1 MWPYPRLIAH
11 RLGGALAP
19 ENTLAGLAV
28 AARLGCKAVE
38 FDVMLSSDGVPL
50 VIHDE
55 TLERTT
61 NGNGNVAEHEWQAL
75 RLLDA
80 GAKYHAAFA
89 GEKIP
94 GFTDVLAACAKYGIL
109 PNVEIKP
116 AKGFDVET
124 AEAVVHTIA
133 EHWRGSTLP
142 LLSSFS
148 YAALKTV
155 RDMAPHLPRALEV
168 VAVPADWQAQVN
180 ALGCAGFHASAKDNS
195 LECLNE
201 CRRHGL
207 PMAIWTVNDVRLAT
221 DLFAAGIDAVFS
233 DRPDLFPAGFSAG

>member
-1 MWPYPRLIAH
+1 MNWPYPRLIAH

-38 FDVMLSSDGVPL
+38 FDVMLSKDGMPL

-61 NGNGNVAEHEWQAL
+61 SGQGRVADWDTSEL

-80 GAKYHAAFA
+80 GAKHHAAFA

-94 GFTDVLAACAKYGIL
+94 TFAEVLQACERYGIL

-116 AKGFDVET
+116 SKGFDVET
-124 AEAVVHTIA
+124 AQAVVKTIG
-133 EHWRGSTLP
+133 ECWRGDTLP
-142 LLSSFS
+142 LISSFS
-148 YAALKTV
+148 FKALESVQST
-155 RDMAPHLPRALEV
+155 APHLPLALEV
-168 VAVPADWQAQVN
+168 VQVPADWREQVKY
-180 ALGCAGFHASAKDNS
+180 LGCAGFHASAADNS
-195 LECLNE
+195 LDVLRD
-201 CRRHGL
+201 CRRHGVQ
-207 PMAIWTVNDVRLAT
+207 MAIWTVNDRQQA
-221 DLFAAGIDAVFS
+221 DALFAAGMDAVFS
-233 DRPDLFPAGFSAG
+233 DRPDLF

>member
-1 MWPYPRLIAH
+1 MSWPYPRLIAH

-28 AARLGCKAVE
+28 AARIGCKAVE
-38 FDVMLSSDGVPL
+38 FDVMLSRDGQPL

-61 NGNGNVAEHEWQAL
+61 SGHGKVADHDAKAL

-80 GAKYHAAFA
+80 GSKHHAAFA

-94 GFTDVLAACAKYGIL
+94 TFAEVLNACHGHGIL

-124 AEAVVHTIA
+124 ARAVAATIA
-133 EHWRGSTLP
+133 DHWRGVTLP
-142 LLSSFS
+142 LVSSFS
-148 YAALKTV
+148 YASLATV
-155 RDMAPHLPRALEV
+155 RDIAPHLPRALEV
-168 VAVPADWQAQVN
+168 VAVPRDWLAQVA
-180 ALGCAGFHASAKDNS
+180 ALGCVGFHASAKDNT
-195 LECLNE
+195 LDCLRE
-201 CRRHGL
+201 CRRSGIQ
-207 PMAIWTVNDVRLAT
+207 MAIWTVNDAQLAT
-221 DLFAAGIDAVFS
+221 DLFAAGMDAVFS
-233 DRPDLFPAGFSAG
+233 DRPDLLPAG

>member
-1 MWPYPRLIAH
+1 MNWPYPRLIVH

-19 ENTLAGLAV
+19 ENTLAGLAITV
-28 AARLGCKAVE
+28 QLGYKAVE

-61 NGNGNVAEHEWQAL
+61 NGEGKVAEHDASAL

-80 GAKYHAAFA
+80 GSKHHAAFA

-94 GFTDVLAACAKYGIL
+94 TFAEVLRACERYGIL

-116 AKGFDVET
+116 ARGFDVET
-124 AEAVVHTIA
+124 AKAVISTIA
-133 EHWRGSTLP
+133 AHWQSKTLP

-148 YAALKTV
+148 YAALETV
-155 RDMAPHLPRALEV
+155 RDIAPHMPRALAV
-168 VAVPADWQAQVN
+168 VQVPADWQQQVTT
-180 ALGCAGFHASAKDNS
+180 LGCTGFHVSAKENDIALLS
-195 LECLNE
+195 E
-201 CRRHGL
+201 CRKFGMQ
-207 PMAIWTVNDVRLAT
+207 MAIWTVNDLPLA
-221 DLFAAGIDAVFS
+221 DALFAAGMDAVFS
-233 DRPDLFPAGFSAG
+233 DRPDLFS

>member
-1 MWPYPRLIAH
+1 MWPYPKVIVH

-28 AARLGCKAVE
+28 TARLGCKGVE
-38 FDVMLSSDGVPL
+38 FDVMLSRDGVPL

-61 NGNGNVAEHEWQAL
+61 NGTGRVAKHDATAL

-80 GAKYHAAFA
+80 GAKHHTAFS

-94 GFTDVLAACAKYGIL
+94 TFAEVLAACQRYGIL

-116 AKGFDVET
+116 ARGCDVET
-124 AEAVVHTIA
+124 AEATVRTIA
-133 EHWRGSTLP
+133 ECWRGATLP

-148 YAALKTV
+148 YAALERV
-155 RDMAPHLPRALEV
+155 RDIAPHLPRALEV
-168 VAVPADWQAQVN
+168 VDVPADWLAQVK
-180 ALGCAGFHASAKDNS
+180 ALGCIGFHASAEDND
-195 LECLNE
+195 LELLRE
-201 CRRHGL
+201 CRNHGL
-207 PMAIWTVNDVRLAT
+207 QMAIWTVNDRQQAEA
-221 DLFAAGIDAVFS
+221 LFAAGMDAVFT
-233 DRPDLFPAGFSAG
+233 DRPDIFPTS

>member
-1 MWPYPRLIAH
+1 MWPYPRLIVH

-28 AARLGCKAVE
+28 AARLGCRAVE
-38 FDVMLSSDGVPL
+38 FDVMLSRDGAPF

-61 NGNGNVAEHEWQAL
+61 SGNGRVAETDAAAL

-80 GAKYHAAFA
+80 GAKHHAAFA
-89 GEKIP
+89 GERIP
-94 GFTDVLAACAKYGIL
+94 TFAAVLEACERYGIL

-124 AEAVVHTIA
+124 AEATVRTITG
-133 EHWRGSTLP
+133 HWRGAVLP

-148 YAALKTV
+148 YAALETV
-155 RDMAPHLPRALEV
+155 HNIAPQLPRALEV
-168 VAVPADWQAQVN
+168 VEVPADWLVQVK
-180 ALGCAGFHASAKDNS
+180 ALGCAGFHASVADND
-195 LECLNE
+195 LEILRE
-201 CRRHGL
+201 CRRHGVQ
-207 PMAIWTVNDVRLAT
+207 MAIWTVNNRQLAEA
-221 DLFAAGIDAVFS
+221 LFAAGMDAVFS
-233 DRPDLFPAGFSAG
+233 DRPDLFEAG

>member
-1 MWPYPRLIAH
+1 MWPYPRLIVH

-19 ENTLAGLAV
+19 ENTLAGLAI

-38 FDVMLSSDGVPL
+38 FDVMLSKDGVPL

-55 TLERTT
+55 MLERTT
-61 NGNGNVAEHEWQAL
+61 NGTGRVADHEANAL

-80 GAKYHAAFA
+80 GSKHHAAFD

-94 GFTDVLAACAKYGIL
+94 TFVEVLDICQRCGIL

-116 AKGFDVET
+116 SRGFDVET
-124 AEAVVHTIA
+124 AEATVSTIL
-133 EHWRGSTLP
+133 EHWRGVTLP

-148 YAALKTV
+148 YAALERA

-168 VAVPADWQAQVN
+168 VEVPVDWQAQVD
-180 ALGCAGFHASAKDNS
+180 ALACVGFHASAADND
-195 LECLNE
+195 LECLSE

-207 PMAIWTVNDVRLAT
+207 QMAIWTVNDRQQAET
-221 DLFAAGIDAVFS
+221 FFAAGMDAVFS
-233 DRPDLFPAGFSAG
+233 DRPDIFPAI

>member
-1 MWPYPRLIAH
+1 MAIWPYPHLIAH

-61 NGNGNVAEHEWQAL
+61 NGNGNVADHEASAL

-80 GAKYHAAFA
+80 GVKHHAAFT

-94 GFTDVLAACAKYGIL
+94 IFAEILHACERYGIL

-116 AKGFDVET
+116 SKGFDVET
-124 AEAVVHTIA
+124 AREVVQTIS
-133 EHWRGSTLP
+133 EHWHGTTLP
-142 LLSSFS
+142 LVSSFS
-148 YAALKTV
+148 YASLETV
-155 RDMAPHLPRALEV
+155 RDIAPHLPLALEV
-168 VAVPADWQAQVN
+168 VDVPADWQAQVS
-180 ALGCAGFHASAKDNS
+180 ALGCVGFHASARDNS
-195 LECLNE
+195 LECLRE
-201 CRRHGL
+201 CRRYGL

-221 DLFAAGIDAVFS
+221 DLFAAGMDAVFS
-233 DRPDLFPAGFSAG
+233 DRPDLFAAE

>member
-1 MWPYPRLIAH
+1 MWPYPKVIVH

-19 ENTLAGLAV
+19 ENTLAGLAI
-28 AARLGCKAVE
+28 AARLGCKGVE
-38 FDVMLSSDGVPL
+38 FDVMLSRDGVPL

-61 NGNGNVAEHEWQAL
+61 NGIGRVAEHEANAL

-80 GAKYHAAFA
+80 GAKHHAAFG

-94 GFTDVLAACAKYGIL
+94 TFAEVLLACQRYGIL

-116 AKGFDVET
+116 ARGFDVET
-124 AEAVVHTIA
+124 AEATVRTVA
-133 EHWRGSTLP
+133 EHWRDATLP

-148 YAALKTV
+148 YAALETV
-155 RDMAPHLPRALEV
+155 RDIAPHLPRALEV
-168 VAVPADWQAQVN
+168 VKIPADWQAQVK
-180 ALGCAGFHASAKDNS
+180 ALGCIGFHASAEDNE
-195 LECLNE
+195 LEVLRE

-207 PMAIWTVNDVRLAT
+207 QMAIWTVNDRQQAET
-221 DLFAAGIDAVFS
+221 LFAAGMDAVFS
-233 DRPDLFPAGFSAG
+233 DRPDLFPAG

>member
-1 MWPYPRLIAH
+1 MWPYPHLIVH

-28 AARLGCKAVE
+28 AARLGCKGVE

-61 NGNGNVAEHEWQAL
+61 NGTGYVAHHAAADLL
-75 RLLDA
+75 RLDA
-80 GAKYHAAFA
+80 GGKHHPAFA
-89 GEKIP
+89 GERIP
-94 GFTDVLAACAKYGIL
+94 TFAEALEACQRYGIL

-124 AEAVVHTIA
+124 AEATVRTVA
-133 EHWRGSTLP
+133 EHWRGATLP

-148 YAALKTV
+148 YAALERV
-155 RDMAPHLPRALEV
+155 RAIAPHLPRALEV
-168 VAVPADWQAQVN
+168 VTVPAEWRAQLK
-180 ALGCAGFHASAKDNS
+180 ALGCVGFHASAEDND
-195 LECLNE
+195 LELLRD
-201 CRRHGL
+201 CRRHGVQ
-207 PMAIWTVNDVRLAT
+207 MAIWTVNDAHQAARLS
-221 DLFAAGIDAVFS
+221 AAGMDAVFS
-233 DRPDLFPAGFSAG
+233 DRPDLFPAS

>member
-1 MWPYPRLIAH
+1 MWPYPRLIVH
-11 RLGGALAP
+11 RLGGVLAP

-38 FDVMLSSDGVPL
+38 FDVMLSKDGVPL

-61 NGNGNVAEHEWQAL
+61 NGTGKVADQEANAL

-80 GAKYHAAFA
+80 GVKHHAAFA

-94 GFTDVLAACAKYGIL
+94 TFAEVLDACQRYGIL

-116 AKGFDVET
+116 ARGFDVDT
-124 AEAVVHTIA
+124 AEAAVRVITGC
-133 EHWRGSTLP
+133 WRSATLP

-148 YAALKTV
+148 YAALERA
-155 RDMAPHLPRALEV
+155 RDIAPHLPRALEV
-168 VAVPADWQAQVN
+168 VEVPHDWQAQVR
-180 ALGCAGFHASAKDNS
+180 ALGCIGFHASAADNAPE
-195 LECLNE
+195 LLRD
-201 CRRHGL
+201 CRRHGVQ
-207 PMAIWTVNDVRLAT
+207 MAIWTVNDPRQAAG
-221 DLFAAGIDAVFS
+221 LFAAGMDAVFS
-233 DRPDLFPAGFSAG
+233 DRPDLFPAG

>member
-38 FDVMLSSDGVPL
+38 FDVMLSRDGVPL

-61 NGNGNVAEHEWQAL
+61 NGHGQVAKHLADAL

-80 GAKYHAAFA
+80 GTKHHVAFA

-94 GFTDVLAACAKYGIL
+94 TFTEVLNACQHFGIL

-124 AEAVVHTIA
+124 ARAVVQTIDVC
-133 EHWRGSTLP
+133 WRGATLP

-148 YAALKTV
+148 YASLETV
-155 RDMAPHLPRALEV
+155 RDIAPHLPRALEV
-168 VAVPADWQAQVN
+168 VEIASDWQAQVT
-180 ALGCAGFHASAKDNS
+180 ALGCVGFHASARDNA
-195 LECLNE
+195 LERLRE
-201 CRRHGL
+201 CRRFGL
-207 PMAIWTVNDVRLAT
+207 PMAIWTVNNSQQASE
-221 DLFAAGIDAVFS
+221 LFAIGMDAVFS
-233 DRPDLFPAGFSAG
+233 DRPDLFAAA

>member
-1 MWPYPRLIAH
+1 MNWPYPRLIVH

-38 FDVMLSSDGVPL
+38 FDVMLSHDGEAL

-61 NGNGNVAEHEWQAL
+61 SGSGSVAEHEASVL

-80 GAKYHAAFA
+80 GIKHHRAFA

-94 GFTDVLAACAKYGIL
+94 TFVEVLEACAHHGIL

-116 AKGFDVET
+116 ARGFDIET
-124 AEAVVHTIA
+124 ARATAETIA
-133 EHWRGSTLP
+133 KCWRGATLP
-142 LLSSFS
+142 LVSSFS
-148 YAALKTV
+148 FAALETV
-155 RDMAPHLPRALEV
+155 RDIAPHLPRALEV
-168 VAVPADWQAQVN
+168 VQVPSDWQQQLAS
-180 ALGCAGFHASAKDNS
+180 LGCVGFHASADENDIE
-195 LECLNE
+195 LLRE
-201 CRRHGL
+201 CRRAGTQ
-207 PMAIWTVNDVRLAT
+207 MAIWTVNDRARAEA
-221 DLFAAGIDAVFS
+221 LFAAGMDAVFS
-233 DRPDLFPAGFSAG
+233 DRPDLFAVE

>member
-1 MWPYPRLIAH
+1 MSWPYPRLIVH

-38 FDVMLSSDGVPL
+38 FDVMLSRDGVAL

-61 NGNGNVAEHEWQAL
+61 SGSGRMADHEASAL
-75 RLLDA
+75 RRLDA

-94 GFTDVLAACAKYGIL
+94 TFAEVLEGCARLGLL

-116 AKGFDVET
+116 SRGCDVET
-124 AEAVVHTIA
+124 AKATVATIA
-133 EHWRGSTLP
+133 ASWRGEVPP
-142 LLSSFS
+142 LVSSFS
-148 YAALKTV
+148 YAALEIV
-155 RDMAPHLPRALEV
+155 RDIAPHLPRALEV
-168 VAVPADWQAQVN
+168 VAVPADWRQQVD
-180 ALGCAGFHASAKDNS
+180 ALGCVGFHASAADND
-195 LECLNE
+195 LAVLRE
-201 CRRHGL
+201 CRRSGIQ
-207 PMAIWTVNDVRLAT
+207 MAIWTVNDVQQAEA
-221 DLFAAGIDAVFS
+221 LFAAGMDSVFS
-233 DRPDLFPAGFSAG
+233 DRPDLFSPG

>member
-1 MWPYPRLIAH
+1 MWPYPEIITH

-38 FDVMLSSDGVPL
+38 FDVMLSSDGEPM

-61 NGNGNVAEHEWQAL
+61 NGNGSVADHTAKDL

-80 GAKYHAAFA
+80 GGKHHAAFS
-89 GEKIP
+89 GEIIP
-94 GFTDVLAACAKYGIL
+94 TFAEVLAGCHRYGIL

-124 AEAVVHTIA
+124 ARLTVAAVVQ
-133 EHWRGSTLP
+133 HWRGTTLP
-142 LLSSFS
+142 LMSSFS
-148 YAALKTV
+148 FAALEAV
-155 RDMAPHLPRALEV
+155 RDIAPQFSRALD
-168 VAVPADWQAQVN
+168 VAAIPADWQMQMQ
-180 ALGCAGFHASAKDNS
+180 ALGCIGLHASATDNS
-195 LECLNE
+195 IDCLRE
-201 CRRHGL
+201 CRRTGIQ
-207 PMAIWTVNDVRLAT
+207 MAIWTVNDSGLADT
-221 DLFAAGIDAVFS
+221 LFAAGMDAIFT
-233 DRPDLFPAGFSAG
+233 DRPDLFLES